1 MGCGN
6 GFQAEDWD
14 GGHCFLLPPSFF
26 SFFPFLLDSSRLFSL
41 VIGGWIVRQE
51 SSEFW
56 IEISRGKARSIQK
69 GGATGDFFPVE

>member
-1 MGCGN
+1 MVSRLKIGMV
-6 GFQAEDWD
+6 DIVSSY
-14 GGHCFLLPPSFF
+14 PPLFF